1 MTRYQSAMTSLST
14 ALAKARAPNVDHTI
28 KRQATSIHTQ
38 LEAPISP
45 QTGERRAA
53 THKSSSLLV
62 RFWLAISSWAARRDF
77 NSHQ

>member
-14 ALAKARAPNVDHTI
+14 ALAKARAPSVDHTI
-28 KRQATSIHTQ
+28 ERQTTRIDAQPKGS
-38 LEAPISP
+38 ISP
-45 QTGERRAA
+45 QSGERRAA

>member
-14 ALAKARAPNVDHTI
+14 ALAKARAPSANHTI
-28 KRQATSIHTQ
+28 ERQATSIHAQ
-38 LEAPISP
+38 PKVPISP
-45 QTGERRAA
+45 QSAERRAA

-62 RFWLAISSWAARRDF
+62 RFWLAISSWAARRDS